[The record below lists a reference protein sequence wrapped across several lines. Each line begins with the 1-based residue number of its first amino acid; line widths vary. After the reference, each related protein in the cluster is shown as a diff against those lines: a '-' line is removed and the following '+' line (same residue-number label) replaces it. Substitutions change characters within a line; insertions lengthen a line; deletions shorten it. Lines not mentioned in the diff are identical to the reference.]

1 VGTLTPPLESVNS
14 NQAPQQSELVER
26 PYNETAP
33 FPFQADPN
41 HIHHILMNGT
51 NAGRSLRASV
61 QLDAIVPVSALV
73 ISLDY
78 VPAI

>member
-1 VGTLTPPLESVNS
+1 MR
-14 NQAPQQSELVER
+14 R
-26 PYNETAP
+26 PRFLSKQIPTT
-33 FPFQADPN
+33 FS
-41 HIHHILMNGT
+41 HILMNGT